1 MAIDAPPLIG
11 YYRAT
16 DILYHY
22 HQSIKGRDA
31 VQLQKILSHDAVLH
45 PRHPFAAEG
54 AQGIQA
60 YIGTFHDG
68 QSRLLFSSKQVEY
81 LRYFM
86 HAMKLT
92 ENLIPLPYSDCMFL
106 EESVAVATPTVFES
120 LSRLSSASKAL
131 GRMNQVLKEKP
142 LLAGRRATFE
152 RVRNLWNAKQGV
164 WCALTIDAWE
174 LDWTAISDAG
184 WSLIRWEAGTEISE
198 RGHLVVKDNQT
209 YKPTE
214 LEDGAEHEVVSKATL
229 KRKILDLFAELGQH
243 APIFLVSNDSK
254 GDLKYLRSNAF
265 QVPLP
270 HVSPELPDT
279 MPTAGVFFVE
289 PAELFDAL
297 TGSADSDIDHNLRR
311 ICKHLNID
319 FGDVRNAGT
328 DAESALQALR
338 AMASGPQLDD
348 QRAQRWPGQTDVEVK
363 LKPWEDNPEH
373 ADLEGLFP
381 PQFPISPQ
389 SA

>member
-1 MAIDAPPLIG
+1 MAIDAPPLVG

-16 DILYHY
+16 DILHHY

-106 EESVAVATPTVFES
+106 EESVAVAAPTVYES
-120 LSRLSSASKAL
+120 LSALSVASKTL

-142 LLAGRRATFE
+142 LLVGRRTTFE
-152 RVRNLWNAKQGV
+152 RVRTLWNAKQGV
-164 WCALTIDAWE
+164 WCALAIDAWE
-174 LDWTAISDAG
+174 LDWTAVSDVG
-184 WSLIRWEAGTEISE
+184 WSLVRWEAGTEISE

-229 KRKILDLFAELGQH
+229 KRKLIDLFSQLGQH
-243 APIFLVSNDSK
+243 APIFLLSNDSK

-265 QVPLP
+265 QVPLSD
-270 HVSPELPDT
+270 VSAELPDT

-348 QRAQRWPGQTDVEVK
+348 QRTQRWPCQTDLEVK
-363 LKPWEDNPEH
+363 LKPWEDDPKH

-381 PQFPISPQ
+381 PQYLVPPQ